1 MSTAGLQVTAPK
13 KSCGDERCPFH
24 GNLKV
29 RGKLL
34 TGRAVSTAGKS
45 FVVVQM
51 EFLHKL
57 PKYGRGE
64 RRRSRLS
71 AHLPA
76 CIEVREG
83 EVDGVGTE
91 PSSLNL
97 VSQRRQH
104 SASGIGDCHLAFL
117 RDEPCEIGSSRQ
129 LID

>member
-1 MSTAGLQVTAPK
+1 MSTAGLQVAAPK
-13 KSCGDERCPFH
+13 KSCDDERCPFH

-34 TGRAVSTAGKS
+34 SGRAVSTAGKS

-76 CIEVREG
+76 CIDVKEG
-83 EVDGVGTE
+83 DRVT
-91 PSSLNL
+91 
-97 VSQRRQH
+97 
-104 SASGIGDCHLAFL
+104 IGECRPLSKTISFVVVAA
-117 RDEPCEIGSSRQ
+117 GKGA
-129 LID
+129 